1 MTKRTKAPEE
11 LHNNGGSNGTT
22 PALLDASLSE
32 VENRILEVT
41 DTAPASVKPRES
53 HTMEYLAVRY
63 TSSERLDI
71 AEQLGRAAQTQG
83 DLEDQ
88 KKAQDAEHKE
98 ALEACK
104 LQIKRLSR
112 KLATGSEMR
121 NVQCV
126 WLLGDPSSSE
136 KTLVRKDT
144 GEIVRVMPMQDCD
157 YQEELPITAPVPTNG
172 STDTLVLEPPPPDG
186 KSAAAND

>member
-1 MTKRTKAPEE
+1 MTRKNQAPQE
-11 LHNNGGSNGTT
+11 LHNNAVTQLPPNGETAAA
-22 PALLDASLSE
+22 PE
-32 VENRILEVT
+32 KNR
-41 DTAPASVKPRES
+41 RES
-53 HTMEYLAVRY
+53 PTLEYLPVRY
-63 TSSERLDI
+63 TDPERMDI
-71 AEQLGRAAQTQG
+71 AEQLGRAAQSQG

-112 KLATGSEMR
+112 KMASGSEMR

-126 WLLGDPSSSE
+126 WLLGDPTPGE

-144 GEIVRVMPMQDCD
+144 GEIVRVIPMQDHD
-157 YQEELPITAPVPTNG
+157 YQEELPITAPANG
-172 STDTLVLEPPPPDG
+172 SGEMLVLEPPPDG
-186 KSAAAND
+186 KTAAAND